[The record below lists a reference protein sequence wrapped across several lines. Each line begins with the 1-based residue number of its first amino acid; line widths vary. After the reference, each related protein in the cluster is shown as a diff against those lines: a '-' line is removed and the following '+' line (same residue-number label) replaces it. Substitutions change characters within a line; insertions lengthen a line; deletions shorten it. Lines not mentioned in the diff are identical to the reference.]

1 MSSAAS
7 GPDGCTVVVLDRT
20 GLRYREA
27 DRRVPIDSETLVSPA
42 GIVVYAATVT
52 RRGIST

>member
-7 GPDGCTVVVLDRT
+7 GPDGRTVVVLDRT

-27 DRRVPIDSETLVSPA
+27 GRRVPIDSKMLAPPA
-42 GIVVYAATVT
+42 GIVV
-52 RRGIST
+52 